1 MRPLD
6 GLASLREGRFF
17 VVIAQRSFPLEEKN
31 VGVISFLLN
40 EIRLFIVF
48 KTRIFLCR
56 SIALKIFEILFC
68 AVMVELAR
76 RP

>member
-1 MRPLD
+1 MRLLD

-40 EIRLFIVF
+40 ELDS
-48 KTRIFLCR
+48 L
-56 SIALKIFEILFC
+56 SSLKQGFFY
-68 AVMVELAR
+68 VEV
-76 RP
+76 